1 LAVAFTVRY
10 NALYYPLITA
20 LAYLLSCR
28 SGWVK
33 LAGIMLPV
41 LLIAWF
47 VRFTIQKNYE
57 VTGQKQF
64 SIFSGWQL
72 ANNALYMFPYTDAY
86 RLQVPEQ
93 TRPLHEITKNYFAS
107 AAPQQWHQSP
117 ADGAY
122 YLRHRA
128 APLKSYLEL
137 LEKKYRFADNIQAW
151 GVVAPTYST
160 YGEFLIMKYPAAFI
174 QYYIMPNVFTYFF
187 PPLEKLKRYNLGTNE
202 VNPIAAQWFRYPKPA
217 VKAASIDLQGK
228 VLAIFPVLFL
238 LINMALG
245 TGLVW
250 LAVNDGLP
258 LMPKHMKMALIP
270 VCGLILVNFFFS
282 VFASPVVFRYQ
293 ALPMIIMLAFGLI
306 ICEYAFKT
314 GIQNSGYN
322 KRPLVGNTGSQI
334 SLSIR

>member
-1 LAVAFTVRY
+1 
-10 NALYYPLITA
+10 
-20 LAYLLSCR
+20 
-28 SGWVK
+28 VK
-33 LAGIMLPV
+33 VAGIMLPV

-47 VRFTIQKNYE
+47 VRFTILKNYE

-86 RLQVPEQ
+86 RLQAPEQ
-93 TRPLHEITKNYFAS
+93 TRYLHEMTKNYFAS
-107 AAPQQWHQSP
+107 LPPEQWHQSP

-122 YLRHRA
+122 YLRHKA

-151 GVVAPTYST
+151 GVVAPTYGT
-160 YGEFLIMKYPAAFI
+160 YGKFLIMKYPAAFV
-174 QYYIMPNVFTYFF
+174 QYYIMPNAFTYFF

-202 VNPIAAQWFRYPKPA
+202 VNPIAVQWFRYPKP
-217 VKAASIDLQGK
+217 VIKVASMDLQGK

-245 TGLVW
+245 GALVW
-250 LAVNDGLP
+250 LMVNDGLP
-258 LMPKHMKMALIP
+258 LVPKHMKIALM
-270 VCGLILVNFFFS
+270 LICCLLLANFSFS
-282 VFASPVVFRYQ
+282 VFASPVMFRYQ
-293 ALPMIIMLAFGLI
+293 VLPMIIMLAFGLI
-306 ICEYAFKT
+306 IREYAFKT

-322 KRPLVGNTGSQI
+322 EHPLLGSTGSQI